1 VKILAVII
9 AVVLGLLGLLFLVA
23 AGQGNAIPRV
33 AIGALCL
40 LAAVALVAMTWLKK
54 STVTH
59 VQKLELDLSG
69 DVKLEN
75 LTCRQC
81 SAQLSSDAITY
92 KAGTV
97 FVHCP
102 FCGANYQIEEAP
114 KW

>member
-1 VKILAVII
+1 MKILAIGF
-9 AVVLGLLGLLFLVA
+9 AVMLGALGLLFLIA

-33 AIGALCL
+33 AIGVVCIG
-40 LAAVALVAMTWLKK
+40 AAVALVAVVWLKK

-59 VQKLELDLSG
+59 VQKLELDLTG
-69 DVKLEN
+69 DVRLEN
-75 LTCRQC
+75 LSCKQC
-81 SAQLSSDAITY
+81 SAALSSDAITY

-102 FCGANYQIEEAP
+102 YCGAEYQIEEAP

>member
-1 VKILAVII
+1 MKILAVII